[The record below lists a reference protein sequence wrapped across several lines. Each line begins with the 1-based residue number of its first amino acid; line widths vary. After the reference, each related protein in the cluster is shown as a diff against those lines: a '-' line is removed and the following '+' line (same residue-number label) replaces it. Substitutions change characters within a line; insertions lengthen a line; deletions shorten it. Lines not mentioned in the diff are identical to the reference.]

1 MDKIKNI
8 LKLITRNKKLLT
20 FTVITFAVLIFGAVV
35 LIKSLLIPQ
44 FDMNRGLK
52 NATKEQ
58 YVDGFKFSETKIEFI
73 EGKTSFITTITN
85 KTDTNKEL
93 EIIDIYV
100 YDVEDNLL
108 IKFGGHVGRT
118 LYKNE
123 NREITCLIDKELK
136 DAWKVEYKIPE

>member
-20 FTVITFAVLIFGAVV
+20 FTVITFAVFIFGAVV

-44 FDMNRGLK
+44 LDPNRGLK
-52 NATKEQ
+52 NAAKEQ
-58 YVDGFKFSETKIEFI
+58 DVEGFKFSDTKIEFV

-85 KTDTNKEL
+85 KTDINKEI

-100 YDVEDNLL
+100 YDFEGNLL

-123 NREITCLIDKELK
+123 SRDITCLVDRELK

>member
-1 MDKIKNI
+1 MNKIKHI
-8 LKLITRNKKLLT
+8 FKLITRNKKLLA
-20 FTVITFAVLIFGAVV
+20 FTVITLAVFIFGAVV

-44 FDMNRGLK
+44 LDPNRGLK
-52 NATKEQ
+52 NAAKEQ
-58 YVDGFKFSETKIEFI
+58 DVEGFKFSDTKIEFV

-85 KTDTNKEL
+85 KTDINKEI

-100 YDVEDNLL
+100 YDVEGNLL

-123 NREITCLIDKELK
+123 SRDITCLVDRELK